1 MITTSPIYR
10 KAARAFL
17 KTSGYSE
24 AREGCIFFWKG
35 DVVGCGS
42 VGLPRSWRPGVGR
55 VDVRTGLVE
64 VATGGDVVNGASSW
78 EELP

>member
-17 KTSGYSE
+17 KTSGY
-24 AREGCIFFWKG
+24 
-35 DVVGCGS
+35 
-42 VGLPRSWRPGVGR
+42 
-55 VDVRTGLVE
+55 VRTGLVE